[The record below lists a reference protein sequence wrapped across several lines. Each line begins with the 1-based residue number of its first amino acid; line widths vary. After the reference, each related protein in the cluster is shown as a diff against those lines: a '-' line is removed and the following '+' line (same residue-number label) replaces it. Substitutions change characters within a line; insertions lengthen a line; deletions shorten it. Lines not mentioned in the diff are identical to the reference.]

1 MKRSPHDTYKVNL
14 TEKELQEVKTIV
26 KKGVCKARTITR
38 GRILILAH
46 ERKLDKDICSAL
58 GTVRSTVLQSLFR
71 IFLPGIM
78 HRASDSSQRR
88 TNIFIQFS
96 FMCKYQYPTSG
107 NCSRFAYAFFDDG
120 FYFLQFFFCEIYFVC
135 IMGRSFHTIS
145 PSFPTGKEHDIVM
158 CEYHKKALLLSF
170 LLVKY

>member
-58 GTVRSTVLQSLFR
+58 GTVRSTVHDTRKKYAEQGLK
-71 IFLPGIM
+71 

-107 NCSRFAYAFFDDG
+107 NCSRFAYAFF
-120 FYFLQFFFCEIYFVC
+120 
-135 IMGRSFHTIS
+135 
-145 PSFPTGKEHDIVM
+145 
-158 CEYHKKALLLSF
+158 
-170 LLVKY
+170 

>member
-58 GTVRSTVLQSLFR
+58 GTVRSTVHDTRKKYAEQGLKRALYDANHPGKQRKLNGAQEAQVVAIACTKAPKGYVRWTLSLLKEE
-71 IFLPGIM
+71 IF
-78 HRASDSSQRR
+78 
-88 TNIFIQFS
+88 
-96 FMCKYQYPTSG
+96 
-107 NCSRFAYAFFDDG
+107 
-120 FYFLQFFFCEIYFVC
+120 
-135 IMGRSFHTIS
+135 
-145 PSFPTGKEHDIVM
+145 
-158 CEYHKKALLLSF
+158 KKLNVSIGTTAIWKVLLRNGTKPWLKKNVVYS
-170 LLVKY
+170 